1 MPPGGYES
9 IGGVDDPRN
18 GRLGQ
23 EPFRAWTQG
32 LGERPAQRGTGG
44 VDCSVSLRDVQG
56 GAAFGFWERRQERIG
71 LGPVEVEQC

>member
-9 IGGVDDPRN
+9 ISGINDPHN

-23 EPFRAWTQG
+23 EPFRAWTEG
-32 LGERPAQRGTGG
+32 LGQRPAQCRAGG
-44 VDCSVSLRDVQG
+44 VDGAVGVHDVQG
-56 GAAFGFWERRQERIG
+56 GATFGLRKWRQERIG